1 MPIYKCPKCGRTVEK
16 PKGTYYCRVCGP
28 SAVMVEV
35 PGRELAE
42 YDRVMRKY
50 FEEARAKWIA
60 YYQTPE
66 GKESLAKLED
76 AVKSLEICYDK
87 LKSLTSKDVAAV
99 PLLEAQYS
107 VKTAH
112 YILKRQ
118 LEAVKEALKE
128 IAPAS

>member
-1 MPIYKCPKCGRTVEK
+1 
-16 PKGTYYCRVCGP
+16 
-28 SAVMVEV
+28 MVEI

-42 YDRVMRKY
+42 YDRVMRKA

-66 GKESLAKLED
+66 GRESLAKLED
-76 AVKSLEICYDK
+76 VVKSLGECYDK
-87 LKSLTSKDVAAV
+87 VKSLTSKDVAVV
-99 PLLEAQYS
+99 PLLEAQHN

-112 YILKRQ
+112 YVLKRQ
-118 LEAVKEALKE
+118 LDAAKEALKE